1 VTEKFGAG
9 QADKRAAEQR
19 TAEVAANQKVAQER
33 HAEIA
38 KQNDPKQSGDP
49 EWVKRGEGAD
59 ATSAAERVAASEDPT
74 APLSP
79 EVVDPFPA
87 YEAKSVDELRSLAQ
101 SRKVEINRDAE
112 KAHLVHLLRQKD
124 GSPVYDVMPLED
136 LRSKAEEMDVQ
147 PDPEWEVSHWIT
159 ELRAADTHTR

>member
-1 VTEKFGAG
+1 MTDKFGAG

-19 TAEVAANQKVAQER
+19 TAEVAANQKATQAR

-38 KQNDPKQSGDP
+38 KQNDPQQSADP

-59 ATSAAERVAASEDPT
+59 ARSAADRVAASEDPT
-74 APLSP
+74 DPLAP

-87 YEAKSVDELRSLAQ
+87 YEAKSLEELRSLAE
-101 SRKVEINRDAE
+101 SRNVEINRDAE
-112 KAHLVHLLRQKD
+112 KAHLVNLLRQKD

-136 LRSKAEEMDVQ
+136 LRSKARELDVE